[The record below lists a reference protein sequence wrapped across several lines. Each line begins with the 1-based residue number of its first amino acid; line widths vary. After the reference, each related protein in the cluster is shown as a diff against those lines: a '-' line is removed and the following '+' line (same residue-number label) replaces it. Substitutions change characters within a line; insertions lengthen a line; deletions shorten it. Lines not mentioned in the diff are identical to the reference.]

1 MFTPKQRQFTIKV
14 VLSLV
19 LSMPYMLHG
28 QIRHVVLDAGHGGK
42 DPGAVAFNT
51 QEKDVALSVT
61 LKVGKLIEKHLSS
74 IEVSYTRESDKFV
87 ELFQRAKIANSKE
100 ADFFISIHA
109 NAASSESARGT
120 ETFVLGLHRNNANL
134 EVVRREN
141 AVISL
146 EGEHQ
151 QEYVDIASPEA
162 QILLELHQ
170 QNYLDQS
177 IQLASL
183 IENRFI
189 KHTGLNSR
197 GVKQAGF
204 LVLYKT
210 SMPSVLI
217 EVGFLTHREECQFLA
232 SETGQNILAE
242 SIFFAFQDFVEKNS
256 IQEEDAP
263 VVNEPSDA
271 EGEEEQTI
279 DQGSNPTGTSYKV
292 QLFATGRQ
300 LSNDHAVYSVFNTI
314 TLETTG
320 VLSRVLTGRT
330 SSKAEAVQWI
340 EQAKQAGYK
349 DAYLVTYLDGIRQ

>member
-1 MFTPKQRQFTIKV
+1 MFTPKQRQLILKV

-19 LSMPYMLHG
+19 LSNPIIING
-28 QIRHVVLDAGHGGK
+28 QIHHVVLDAGHGGK

-61 LKVGKLIEKHLSS
+61 LKVGRLIEKHLSS
-74 IEVSYTRESDKFV
+74 IEVSYTRETDKFV
-87 ELFQRAKIANSKE
+87 ELFQRAKIANNQE

-109 NAASSESARGT
+109 YAASNASARGS
-120 ETFVLGLHRNNANL
+120 ETFVLGLHRNDANL

-146 EGEHQ
+146 EGGYQ
-151 QEYVDIASPEA
+151 QEYVDITSPEA

-183 IENRFI
+183 VENRFVN
-189 KHTGLNSR
+189 HAGLKSR

-210 SMPSVLI
+210 SMPSVLV
-217 EVGFLTHREECQFLA
+217 ELGFLTHREECAFLA

-242 SIFFAFQDFVEKNS
+242 SIFFAFRDFVEKS
-256 IQEEDAP
+256 AIGHKGQT
-263 VVNEPSDA
+263 NEHLAISLNEQPDDTSSSDP
-271 EGEEEQTI
+271 GKT
-279 DQGSNPTGTSYKV
+279 YKV
-292 QLFATGRQ
+292 QLFATGKE
-300 LSNDHAVYSVFNTI
+300 LPGDHAIYSVFKNI
-314 TLETTG
+314 TVESAG
-320 VLSRVLTGRT
+320 SLSRILTEST
-330 SSKAEAVQWI
+330 SSKAEAIRWM
-340 EQAKQAGYK
+340 EQAKAAGYG
-349 DAYLVTYLDGIRQ
+349 DAYLVTYLAGIRQ

>member
-1 MFTPKQRQFTIKV
+1 MFTPKQRQLILKV
-14 VLSLV
+14 FLSLF
-19 LSMPYMLHG
+19 LSAPFILNG
-28 QIRHVVLDAGHGGK
+28 QIHHVVLDAGHGGK

-74 IEVSYTRESDKFV
+74 VEVSYSRETDKFV
-87 ELFQRAKIANSKE
+87 ELFQRAKIANSRE

-109 NAASSESARGT
+109 NAASNASARGT
-120 ETFVLGLHRNNANL
+120 ETFVLGLHRNDANL

-146 EGEHQ
+146 EGGYE
-151 QEYVDIASPEA
+151 QEYVDITSPEA

-177 IQLASL
+177 IQFASL
-183 IENRFI
+183 VESRFI
-189 KHTGLNSR
+189 NHAGLKSR

-217 EVGFLTHREECQFLA
+217 ELGFLTHREECVFLA

-242 SIFFAFQDFVEKNS
+242 SIFFAFRDFVEKNAS
-256 IQEEDAP
+256 NNNGHAIEHNTTDRNEEVD
-263 VVNEPSDA
+263 N
-271 EGEEEQTI
+271 
-279 DQGSNPTGTSYKV
+279 TSSVHSGIAYKA
-292 QLFATGRQ
+292 QLFATGKE
-300 LSNDHAVYSVFNTI
+300 LPSDHAIYSVFNSITI
-314 TLETTG
+314 ETVG
-320 VLSRVLTGRT
+320 VLSRILTEST
-330 SSKAEAVQWI
+330 SSKAEALQWI
-340 EQAKQAGYK
+340 RQAKAAGYE
-349 DAYLVTYLDGIRQ
+349 DAYLVTYLNGIRQ

>member
-1 MFTPKQRQFTIKV
+1 MFTPKQRQLLVKV
-14 VLSLV
+14 VLSLIISVPLV
-19 LSMPYMLHG
+19 LSG
-28 QIRHVVLDAGHGGK
+28 QIHHVVLDAGHGGK

-61 LKVGKLIEKHLSS
+61 LKVGKLIKKHLSS
-74 IEVSYTRESDKFV
+74 IEVSYTRETDKFV
-87 ELFQRAKIANSKE
+87 ELFQRAKIANNQE

-109 NAASSESARGT
+109 NAASNESARGT
-120 ETFVLGLHRNNANL
+120 ETFVLGLHKNNANL

-146 EGEHQ
+146 EGGYEE
-151 QEYVDIASPEA
+151 EYVDIASPEA

-183 IENRFI
+183 IENQFVSNA
-189 KHTGLNSR
+189 GLTSR

-217 EVGFLTHREECQFLA
+217 ELGFLTHEEECVFLA

-242 SIFFAFQDFVEKNS
+242 SIFFAFRDFVEKTALGETNNLTS
-256 IQEEDAP
+256 QENTTDS
-263 VVNEPSDA
+263 NEKRDDA
-271 EGEEEQTI
+271 EDNTL
-279 DQGSNPTGTSYKV
+279 YKV
-292 QLFATGRQ
+292 QLFATGKN
-300 LSNDHAVYSVFNTI
+300 LSDNHAVYSVFDKITI
-314 TLETTG
+314 EATG
-320 VLSRVLTGRT
+320 ALSRILTAST
-330 SSKAEAVQWI
+330 PSKVEALQWI
-340 EQAKQAGYK
+340 QQAKEAGYK
-349 DAYLVTYLDGIRQ
+349 DAYLVTYLNGIRQ